1 MASVMAVFGPSSRH
15 RQLVVETQA
24 CSLRPLRLVLYQGP
38 QWDLELRGLMAV
50 SYRVSQ
56 S

>member
-15 RQLVVETQA
+15 RQLVVETRA
-24 CSLRPLRLVLYQGP
+24 CSLRPLRLVPYQGL
-38 QWDLELRGLMAV
+38 QWDLGLRGLMAV
-50 SYRVSQ
+50 SYLMSQ